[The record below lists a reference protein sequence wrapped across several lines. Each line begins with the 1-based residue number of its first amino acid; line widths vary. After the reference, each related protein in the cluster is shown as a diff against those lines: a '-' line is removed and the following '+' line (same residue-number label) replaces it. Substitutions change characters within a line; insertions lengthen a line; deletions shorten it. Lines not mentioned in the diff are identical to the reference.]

1 MKTLQNCEATNTD
14 NNTEKN
20 ADELEE
26 TNFETLEKTNDTHL
40 SQNPKSSA
48 SSIKD
53 SDEVPPSN
61 QVRFKIGNKL
71 LAAHTMY
78 IYMHPLIALNRVSL
92 NMSRQY

>member
-1 MKTLQNCEATNTD
+1 MKTLQNCEATNT
-14 NNTEKN
+14 EKN
-20 ADELEE
+20 TDELEE
-26 TNFETLEKTNDTHL
+26 TNIEKTNDTHL

-48 SSIKD
+48 STIKD